1 MMSSH
6 ERKLALDEAR
16 EKHVADLNAAALLV
30 SQKVQQVL
38 RTNPLIHKDK
48 Q

>member
-6 ERKLALDEAR
+6 ERKLALDKAR
-16 EKHVADLNAAALLV
+16 KKHVAKTNAAARLV